1 MAPRYVVFAGLA
13 ATVSVSNRMLRSGCL
28 GAGVY
33 VGTKVENVL
42 EVANTG
48 PALGTALSATLAGTG
63 VAIARET
70 SASMWASLIKCC
82 EGILACTA
90 MDRSLYICMLRGVAQ
105 LPCRVCSEIRGAL
118 TSKKSRPGHQGSR
131 SQLLCQFH
139 PRLLAQLNAPTS
151 PSLLSLRAFSGLRV
165 LCDGHL
171 AKHSST

>member
-118 TSKKSRPGHQGSR
+118 TSKKIATWPPRLTFSAPLPVPPETSRP
-131 SQLLCQFH
+131 
-139 PRLLAQLNAPTS
+139 AQCPYITILTFPAC
-151 PSLLSLRAFSGLRV
+151 L
-165 LCDGHL
+165 
-171 AKHSST
+171 